1 MPATTVTAASA
12 AGTTSAPVRASAPPL
27 DAAPAL
33 SVPPA
38 SDGVL
43 ALSVP
48 SALSVA
54 SGCAGSAGCLLGFC
68 VCAGQVHVVSAM
80 RATIVVAVISLV
92 GFLWDSGVRNSRGGA
107 AGAAGTAHRA
117 LDDPARTPR
126 ASRARSGVRGSV
138 EGHLGA
144 PVLHDGVTLGLG
156 GGELQAPTVLTILR
170 QPEGHPEAPGFRGFG

>member
-33 SVPPA
+33 SVEPT

-43 ALSVP
+43 ALSV
-48 SALSVA
+48 A
-54 SGCAGSAGCLLGFC
+54 SGCARTAGCLLGFC

-92 GFLWDSGVRNSRGGA
+92 GFLWDSGP
-107 AGAAGTAHRA
+107 H
-117 LDDPARTPR
+117 
-126 ASRARSGVRGSV
+126 
-138 EGHLGA
+138 
-144 PVLHDGVTLGLG
+144 
-156 GGELQAPTVLTILR
+156 
-170 QPEGHPEAPGFRGFG
+170 GFS